1 MMPRELLAGQILIYT
16 HEQNGLPTEIFI
28 GLTCIFPVP
37 TLKNDP
43 VLNVPDS

>member
-1 MMPRELLAGQILIYT
+1 MPGELLAGQVLIYT
-16 HEQNGLPTEIFI
+16 DEGNSLPTEIFV

-43 VLNVPDS
+43 VSNVPDS

>member
-1 MMPRELLAGQILIYT
+1 MPRELLAGQILIYT
-16 HEQNGLPTEIFI
+16 DEQNGLPTEIFI